1 MEKFILNLLNN
12 LKENWIV
19 ISSFVVLCTTL
30 FCIYIS
36 SSIFQLWDVSYL
48 KYIDISEVYSF
59 TLDSI
64 GLQRSL
70 DMFLIIIIAILQCVV
85 WALMVSSEV
94 NLNVYENKLSS
105 LIFTNTKV
113 SKKELHR
120 KSDSINGTDYFF
132 KSILKP
138 INIFVLILAIASIYS
153 CIIKINKYVDD
164 YEINTDKYKHLLKVT
179 LTLKDKKESVCAYV
193 IYSNSDKI
201 IFVECTTKKLTKL
214 NQRYVISSSSEA

>member
-1 MEKFILNLLNN
+1 MLFPFLFQIIGVVVCLIIKIILIYLLIKYLKNLLKILN
-12 LKENWIV
+12 
-19 ISSFVVLCTTL
+19 F
-30 FCIYIS
+30 
-36 SSIFQLWDVSYL
+36 
-48 KYIDISEVYSF
+48 
-59 TLDSI
+59 
-64 GLQRSL
+64 
-70 DMFLIIIIAILQCVV
+70 
-85 WALMVSSEV
+85 
-94 NLNVYENKLSS
+94 
-105 LIFTNTKV
+105 
-113 SKKELHR
+113 
-120 KSDSINGTDYFF
+120 FF

-164 YEINTDKYKHLLKVT
+164 YEINTDKYKHLLKAT